1 MSCFPAASTTRT
13 IPVYSLSWANMIV
26 RRALKEHG
34 RVSDSFLEV
43 TGLSAELLAKLLA
56 CKRPEW
62 IVARDMLKY
71 VDLCQKSPT
80 ETANIVKH
88 YLTRHE
94 SRFPEKFRSYLT
106 SQKSL
111 LD

>member
-1 MSCFPAASTTRT
+1 MACFPASSCANTT
-13 IPVYSLSWANMIV
+13 PVYSLKWAMDIV
-26 RRALKEHG
+26 GRALQEHA
-34 RVSDSFLEV
+34 RVSEPFLEC
-43 TGLSAELLAKLLA
+43 TGLTPEMLAKLLA